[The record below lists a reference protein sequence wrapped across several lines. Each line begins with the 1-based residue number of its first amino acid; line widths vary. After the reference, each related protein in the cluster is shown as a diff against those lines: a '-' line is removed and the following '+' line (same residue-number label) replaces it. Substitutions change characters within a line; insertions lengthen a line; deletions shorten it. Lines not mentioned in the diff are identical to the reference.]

1 MTKLQ
6 MRAGGP
12 LLAGP
17 REPPSKEVLLRLA
30 GYLPPLKWK
39 LFVAALCTIVVSVS
53 SLGIGGVA
61 RFFLDAISQARDA
74 HTTHDLD
81 YYALLGV
88 GLFLVKGLFNY
99 AQQYLLAGAT
109 QRLAMRLR
117 NQIFARLQAQSMS
130 FYDTRK
136 TGQLMAAITTD
147 VPAVQNG
154 FTAAVL
160 DLVSAPVTI
169 LGGIGFLFYLNWRL
183 TAFSLICLPATAW
196 LIMTASRRMRRHTAR
211 LQAAL
216 AEISEVAEETL
227 AGQRAVKAFG
237 NEPYEV
243 SRFEEKSR
251 AVFSSIMRTVRV
263 RAAMGPLLELIGA
276 VAMLIVLWFGGRE
289 IVHGSQ
295 SLTLGG
301 LTAFVYVLKEIA
313 DAWRNLGSISLLA
326 SAISAAAGRI
336 FALLD
341 LPVEIED
348 RPGAKPLE
356 RVVGR
361 VAFEHVHFAYR
372 SGIPVLEE
380 IHFTMEPGQVVA
392 VVGKSGAGKTTIAAL
407 IPRFYDATAGAVR
420 LDGTDVRDATLASL
434 RRQIGIV
441 PQDPHLFAGTVRENI
456 LYGRLDA
463 TEAEVIAAAKAA
475 NAHGF
480 ISELPSGYDTVIG
493 ERGVR
498 LSGGQRQ
505 RISIARAILRDP
517 RILILDEATSSLDTE
532 SEALVQDALQRLV
545 AHRTTLVI
553 AHRLSTIRHADVIL
567 VVDQGRIVERGTHD
581 DLIQLGG
588 VYASLYRTQFRYASE
603 PQPAAPL
610 TS

>member
-6 MRAGGP
+6 MKAGGP
-12 LLAGP
+12 HLLGP
-17 REPPSKEVLLRLA
+17 KEPPSKEVLLRLA
-30 GYLPPLKWK
+30 SYLPPLKWK
-39 LFVAALCTIVVSVS
+39 LITAALCTVIVSVS
-53 SLGIGGVA
+53 GLGIGGVA
-61 RFFLDAISQARDA
+61 KFFLDAIAHARDA
-74 HTTHDLD
+74 HSTRELD
-81 YYALLGV
+81 FYAVLGV

-136 TGQLMAAITTD
+136 TGQLMASITTD

-160 DLVSAPVTI
+160 DMVSAPVTI
-169 LGGIGFLFYLNWRL
+169 VGGVGFLFWLNWRL
-183 TAFSLICLPATAW
+183 ASLSLICLPATAW
-196 LIMTASRRMRRHTAR
+196 LITSASRRMRRYTAR

-216 AEISEVAEETL
+216 AEVSEVAEETL

-237 NEPYEV
+237 NERYEIA
-243 SRFEEKSR
+243 RFEEKSSS
-251 AVFSSIMRTVRV
+251 VFRSIMRTVRV
-263 RAAMGPLLELIGA
+263 RAAMGPLLELMGA
-276 VAMLIVLWFGGRE
+276 VAMLVVLWFGGRE
-289 IVHGSQ
+289 IVHGSET
-295 SLTLGG
+295 LTLGA
-301 LTAFVYVLKEIA
+301 LPAFVYVLKEIA
-313 DAWRNLGSISLLA
+313 DAARNLGSITLLA

-348 RPGAKPLE
+348 RPGARPLE
-356 RVVGR
+356 RVAGR
-361 VAFEHVHFAYR
+361 VAFDHVHFAYR
-372 SGIPVLEE
+372 SGIPVLQE
-380 IHFTMEPGQVVA
+380 IHFSIEPGQVVA
-392 VVGKSGAGKTTIAAL
+392 LVGKSGAGKTTIGAL
-407 IPRFYDATAGAVR
+407 IPRFYDVTAGAVR
-420 LDGTDVRDATLASL
+420 IDGVDVRDVTLESL
-434 RRQIGIV
+434 RREIGIV

-463 TEAEVIAAAKAA
+463 TDEEVVEAAKAA

-480 ISELPSGYDTVIG
+480 ISELSAGYDTLIG

-517 RILILDEATSSLDTE
+517 RILILDEATSSLDNE

-567 VVDQGRIVERGTHD
+567 VVDQGQIVERGTHD
-581 DLIQLGG
+581 QLLQLGG
-588 VYASLYRTQFRYASE
+588 VYASLYRTQFRFAPDPE
-603 PQPAAPL
+603 AARL
-610 TS
+610 TG